1 MKKLIVLAGF
11 LTLAGA
17 AHAQRAG
24 AAPNAFPSSGGGS
37 GGGGG
42 LSSGSHSAGPS
53 VPGPYSA
60 PRANVSATNTGEFV
74 PTLFQNYQ
82 EAVTAGQRELDAREP
97 QLAEAARMAQAAKK
111 SGTEKAVV
119 VAGQDNAGN
128 LVISGNPQNGK
139 NH

>member
-1 MKKLIVLAGF
+1 VG
-11 LTLAGA
+11 
-17 AHAQRAG
+17 
-24 AAPNAFPSSGGGS
+24 
-37 GGGGG
+37 
-42 LSSGSHSAGPS
+42 
-53 VPGPYSA
+53 
-60 PRANVSATNTGEFV
+60 ATNTGEFV

-82 EAVTAGQRELDAREP
+82 EAVTAGQRELDARQP